1 MDEKLNMPHAVI
13 LTASTK
19 ASWGLGLVTS
29 SWSYFTEARRPDH
42 TTHLSP
48 LGFLPMPGHYK
59 LSRCC
64 AAVCVLW
71 PTVRP
76 CWLPARDA
84 HCPVPADHL
93 VAVHCGTHWGPCP
106 HWRPLHGHCGQVSDP
121 TALHGHCGQV
131 GDPTALQWHHGQ
143 MGDPTTLH
151 GHHGQVGDP
160 TALHGHHGQV
170 SDPTAL
176 HGHHGQVGHPTALHG
191 HCRQVGDPTAL
202 HGHHGQVGDPTAL
215 HGHHGQVGDPTAL
228 HGHCGQVG
236 DPTALHGHCGQVGDP
251 TALHG
256 HHGQVGDLTS
266 FTWTS
271 WPGGWSNSF
280 TWTSWPGRWPN
291 NIWSFKHLLRPWPQT
306 QKPNIFTGHFG
317 LVWPTQYFRW
327 TFCLIWSSIKLSQV
341 AKEALALWTRK
352 VLCGSFFMHYR
363 YI

>member
-106 HWRPLHGHCGQVSDP
+106 HWRPLHGHCGQV
-121 TALHGHCGQV
+121 GN
-131 GDPTALQWHHGQ
+131 PTALQWHHGQ
-143 MGDPTTLH
+143 MGDPTT
-151 GHHGQVGDP
+151 
-160 TALHGHHGQV
+160 
-170 SDPTAL
+170 
-176 HGHHGQVGHPTALHG
+176 
-191 HCRQVGDPTAL
+191 
-202 HGHHGQVGDPTAL
+202 
-215 HGHHGQVGDPTAL
+215 
-228 HGHCGQVG
+228 
-236 DPTALHGHCGQVGDP
+236 
-251 TALHG
+251 LHG